1 MPEGI
6 AEVNNI
12 NIWWEDF
19 GNPSD
24 PSVLLIMGA
33 NANCMQWP
41 PEFID
46 PLVDAGFHVVR
57 FDNRDVGKSTW
68 FGKESFSAKLV
79 RLFLPKF
86 LLKFFLK
93 KAFNSIIDENGYMQ
107 EFDIK
112 DPDYTLDDMAKDAVC
127 LMDHLKIEKAHII
140 GASMG
145 GMITQLIALDYPD
158 RTLTITPIMS
168 SPGMGDPDL
177 SNMTPA
183 LVMGLQESAFMDA
196 KGNHADSVTRI
207 YRELTGSRF
216 PFNEEKFRERLI
228 PIMAHGHNPNCKHGE
243 AAGAS
248 PSRKHRL
255 NQISKPTLV
264 IHGTEDAILGL
275 DHGMALYENIP
286 NAKKL
291 IMEGVGHEIP
301 EELADEISSTI
312 LDHLNDSRNID

>member
-1 MPEGI
+1 MSEGI

-145 GMITQLIALDYPD
+145 GMITQLLALDYPD
-158 RTLTITPIMS
+158 RTLTITLIFS

-255 NQISKPTLV
+255 NQITKPTLV

-312 LDHLNDSRNID
+312 FDHLNDSRSIA

>member
-1 MPEGI
+1 MSEGI

-33 NANCMQWP
+33 TANCMQWGQ
-41 PEFID
+41 EFID

-140 GASMG
+140 GA
-145 GMITQLIALDYPD
+145 
-158 RTLTITPIMS
+158 
-168 SPGMGDPDL
+168 
-177 SNMTPA
+177 
-183 LVMGLQESAFMDA
+183 
-196 KGNHADSVTRI
+196 
-207 YRELTGSRF
+207 
-216 PFNEEKFRERLI
+216 
-228 PIMAHGHNPNCKHGE
+228 
-243 AAGAS
+243 
-248 PSRKHRL
+248 
-255 NQISKPTLV
+255 
-264 IHGTEDAILGL
+264 
-275 DHGMALYENIP
+275 
-286 NAKKL
+286 
-291 IMEGVGHEIP
+291 
-301 EELADEISSTI
+301 
-312 LDHLNDSRNID
+312 

>member
-1 MPEGI
+1 MTQGI

-19 GNPSD
+19 GDSSNPT
-24 PSVLLIMGA
+24 VLLIMGA
-33 NANCMQWP
+33 NANCMQWTH
-41 PEFID
+41 EFID

-127 LMDHLKIEKAHII
+127 LMDHLNIEKAHII

-145 GMITQLIALDYPD
+145 GMITQLLALDYPD

-168 SPGMGDPDL
+168 SPGMGDPEL

-183 LVMGLQESAFMDA
+183 LVKGIQESAFLDA

-216 PFNEEKFRERLI
+216 PFDEEKFKEKLV
-228 PIMAHGHNPNCKHGE
+228 PVMAHGHNPNCKHGD

-301 EELADEISSTI
+301 EELADEITSTI
-312 LDHLNDSRNID
+312 IDHLKDSRSIA

>member
-33 NANCMQWP
+33 TANCMQWP

-145 GMITQLIALDYPD
+145 GMITQLLALDYPD
-158 RTLTITPIMS
+158 RTLTITLIFS

-216 PFNEEKFRERLI
+216 PFNEEKFREKLI

-312 LDHLNDSRNID
+312 IDHLKDSRSIA

>member
-33 NANCMQWP
+33 TANCMQWP

-145 GMITQLIALDYPD
+145 GMITQLLALDYPD

-216 PFNEEKFRERLI
+216 PFNEEKFREKLI

-255 NQISKPTLV
+255 NQITKPTLV

-312 LDHLNDSRNID
+312 FDHLNDSRSIA

>member
-19 GNPSD
+19 GNPSN

-33 NANCMQWP
+33 NANCMQWT

-46 PLVDAGFHVVR
+46 PLVDAGFRVVR

-145 GMITQLIALDYPD
+145 GMITQLLALDYPD

-183 LVMGLQESAFMDA
+183 LINGLQESAFMDA

-216 PFNEEKFRERLI
+216 PFNEEKFREKLI
-228 PIMAHGHNPNCKHGE
+228 PVMAHGHNPNCKHGD

-301 EELADEISSTI
+301 EELAEEITSTI
-312 LDHLNDSRNID
+312 IDHLKDSRSIA

>member
-33 NANCMQWP
+33 TANCMQWP

-145 GMITQLIALDYPD
+145 GMITQLLALDYPD

-216 PFNEEKFRERLI
+216 PFNEEKFREKLI

-312 LDHLNDSRNID
+312 FDHLNDSRSIA

>member
-1 MPEGI
+1 MTQGI

-19 GNPSD
+19 GDSSNPT
-24 PSVLLIMGA
+24 VLLIMGA
-33 NANCMQWP
+33 NANCMQWT

-112 DPDYTLDDMAKDAVC
+112 DPDYTLDDMAKDSVC
-127 LMDHLKIEKAHII
+127 LMDHLNIERAHII

-145 GMITQLIALDYPD
+145 GMITQLLALDYPD

-168 SPGMGDPDL
+168 SPGMGDPEL

-183 LVMGLQESAFMDA
+183 LVKGIQESAFLDA

-216 PFNEEKFRERLI
+216 PFDEEKFKEKLV
-228 PIMAHGHNPNCKHGE
+228 PVMAHGHNPNCKHGD

-301 EELADEISSTI
+301 E
-312 LDHLNDSRNID
+312 

>member
-1 MPEGI
+1 MTQGI

-19 GNPSD
+19 GDSSNPT
-24 PSVLLIMGA
+24 VLLIMGA
-33 NANCMQWP
+33 NANCMQWT

-46 PLVDAGFHVVR
+46 PLVDASFHVVR

-68 FGKESFSAKLV
+68 FGRESFSAKLV

-112 DPDYTLDDMAKDAVC
+112 NSDYTLDDMAKDAVC
-127 LMDHLKIEKAHII
+127 LMDHLNIEKAHII

-145 GMITQLIALDYPD
+145 GMITQLLALDYPD

-168 SPGMGDPDL
+168 SPGMGDPEL

-183 LVMGLQESAFMDA
+183 LIEGLQESAFMDA

-216 PFNEEKFRERLI
+216 PFNEEKFREKLI
-228 PIMAHGHNPNCKHGE
+228 PVMAHGHNPNCKHGD

-248 PSRKHRL
+248 PSRKNRL

-275 DHGMALYENIP
+275 DHGMALYDNIP

-301 EELADEISSTI
+301 EELADEITSTI
-312 LDHLNDSRNID
+312 IDHLKDSRGIA

>member
-1 MPEGI
+1 MTQGI

-19 GNPSD
+19 GNSSN

-33 NANCMQWP
+33 NANCIQWP

-46 PLVDAGFHVVR
+46 PLVNAGFHVIR

-68 FGKESFSAKLV
+68 FGKESFSSKLI

-86 LLKFFLK
+86 LLKFFLN

-107 EFDIK
+107 EFEIN

-127 LMDHLKIEKAHII
+127 LMDHLSIDKAHII

-145 GMITQLIALDYPD
+145 GMITQLLALDYPD
-158 RTLTITPIMS
+158 RVLSITPIMS
-168 SPGMGDPDL
+168 SPGVGDPDL

-183 LVMGLQESAFMDA
+183 LIKGLQESAFMDA

-207 YRELTGSRF
+207 YKELTGSRF
-216 PFNEEKFRERLI
+216 PFNEDKFREKLI
-228 PIMAHGHNPNCKHGE
+228 PVMAHGHNPNCKHGD

-248 PSRKHRL
+248 PSRKSRL
-255 NQISKPTLV
+255 SLIDKPTLV

-275 DHGMALYENIP
+275 DHGMALADNIP
-286 NAKKL
+286 GADKH

-301 EELADEISSTI
+301 EELTEEITQKIIS
-312 LDHLNDSRNID
+312 HLKNT